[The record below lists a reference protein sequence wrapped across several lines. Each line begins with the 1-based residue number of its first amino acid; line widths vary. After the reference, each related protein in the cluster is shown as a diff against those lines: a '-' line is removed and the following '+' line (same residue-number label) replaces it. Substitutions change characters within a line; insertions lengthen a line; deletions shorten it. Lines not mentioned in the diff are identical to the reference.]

1 MEITLNNNRIIG
13 ENHKPYFI
21 AELNTSHFG
30 DVDKAK
36 KMIDMV
42 KECGGDCVKFQS
54 WSEETLYSND
64 YYIENPIA
72 KRFVKKFSL
81 NENQLKELSVYAHG
95 IGIDFASTPYSKEE
109 ADFLI
114 HECNVPFIKVASMDI
129 NNYPYL
135 RHLAK
140 SNTAIILSTGM
151 ADFDEIVKAVKV
163 LEESGATNVCVLHC
177 VSIYPVEA
185 EFVNLNNIKLLKK
198 TFASQVIGYS
208 DHTLGV
214 DIGIASIALGACVVE
229 KHVTLDKTIIGMDN
243 QMAIEHSELK
253 LMIEG
258 INNVFKSLGLE
269 FRSVSNDE
277 LVQRLKMRR
286 SLIANED
293 LIEGTILSESNLAA
307 KRPGTGISVSEYD
320 SFIGKKLAKSVKK
333 DSLLSSDDFLID

>member
-1 MEITLNNNRIIG
+1 
-13 ENHKPYFI
+13 
-21 AELNTSHFG
+21 
-30 DVDKAK
+30 
-36 KMIDMV
+36 MIDMV

-54 WSEETLYSND
+54 WSEDTLYSND

-81 NENQLKELSVYAHG
+81 NENQLKELSIYARD

-114 HECNVPFIKVASMDI
+114 NECKVPFIKVASMDI

-185 EFVNLNNIKLLKK
+185 EFVNLNNINLLKR

-214 DIGIASIALGACVVE
+214 DIGIASIALGASVVE

-243 QMAIEHSELK
+243 QMAIEQNELK

-258 INNVFKSLGLE
+258 INNVYKSLGLE
-269 FRSVSNDE
+269 YRSVSNDE
-277 LVQRLKMRR
+277 LAQRLKMRR

-293 LIEGTILSESNLAA
+293 LIAGTILTESNLAA
-307 KRPGTGISVSEYD
+307 KRPGTGISVCEYD

-333 DSLLSSDDFLID
+333 DSLLSSDDILLD